1 MYCILVAFVNHSCLH
16 LFQVNIPKSRKTFC
30 KGKKCRRH
38 TLHKVTQYKKGK
50 DSLYAQG
57 KEIFCDLKLILVY
70 TFCSGMSCAVKILS
84 MSVTLGFFN
93 TSHHMEFCSLLS
105 LRLYNYIP
113 KHSLYEN
120 NSRFS
125 KILIEMKAVS

>member
-57 KEIFCDLKLILVY
+57 KEIFCDLFSTYPCLHVLFRY
-70 TFCSGMSCAVKILS
+70 ELCCQNS